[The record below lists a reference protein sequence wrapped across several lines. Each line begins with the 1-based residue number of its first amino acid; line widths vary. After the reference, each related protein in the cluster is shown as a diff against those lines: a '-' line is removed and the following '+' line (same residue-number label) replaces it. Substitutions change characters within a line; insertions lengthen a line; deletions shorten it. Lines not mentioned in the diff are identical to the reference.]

1 MRNIRLW
8 IVYFAAISVSMGTA
22 VSAIGRLALYVLAL
36 WVLLSNRIASRPR
49 NYWPNGYF
57 KEYWQV
63 MALAAVA
70 FMAMSIWWSEADSV
84 KSVLSWTRHARLL
97 TIPIVWILIR
107 DRIEAQSVLR
117 VFVITQ
123 LFVVASA
130 WMLIWGLPVP
140 WATAVNAKTTFA
152 VFGSYLEQSITSAAI
167 AFILWHQRDWIFGKN
182 GKAIAIFAALT
193 TAIQIFGFLEG
204 RSGYLVFVAL
214 ASIAVFYQLPKRWRW
229 SAVVIPFLAVAVVFI
244 GFKTARDRIVLVK
257 DEVAAYAQHT
267 DIHSSSGERLIYWQ
281 TSLKSIA
288 DHPIFGA
295 GSGGWNHEFR
305 RLTEGRFGADFYNVD
320 NPHQMYLLWAVEGG
334 LFGLALLTG
343 LLLSIYMRSRSL
355 AVPDRRSLQSSL
367 AALAVAGLT
376 TSTIYGIGFGDYC
389 CMLIGILL
397 STGHSAEPTTSQRK
411 ISPE

>member
-8 IVYFAAISVSMGTA
+8 IVYFVAISVSMGTA
-22 VSAIGRLALYVLAL
+22 VSAIGRLALYLLAL
-36 WVLLSNRIASRPR
+36 WFLLSNLIARKPR
-49 NYWPNGYF
+49 NYWPDGYF

-63 MALAAVA
+63 MTLSAVA
-70 FMAMSIWWSEADSV
+70 FMAMSIGWSEADSV

-97 TIPIVWILIR
+97 TIPLVWILIR
-107 DRIEAQSVLR
+107 DRVESRSVLR
-117 VFVITQ
+117 VFVIAQ

-140 WATAVNAKTTFA
+140 WATALNAKTTFA

-167 AFILWHQRDWIFGKN
+167 TFVLWYQRDWIFGKH
-182 GKAIAIFAALT
+182 GKVIAVVAALAT
-193 TAIQIFGFLEG
+193 TIQVLGFLEG

-214 ASIAVFYQLPKRWRW
+214 ASLAIFYQFPKRWRW

-257 DEVAAYAQHT
+257 NEVAAYAQHT

-288 DHPIFGA
+288 DHPVLGA

-305 RLTEGRFGADFYNVD
+305 RLTGEKFSSDFYSVD
-320 NPHQMYLLWAVEGG
+320 NPHQMFLLWAVEGG
-334 LFGLALLTG
+334 LIGLALLMG
-343 LLLSIYMRSRSL
+343 LLFSIYMRSRSL

-367 AALAVAGLT
+367 AALVIAGLT

-397 STGHSAEPTTSQRK
+397 STGHPAGHTAPQRE